1 MGRTCKACGI
11 EKELSEFPR
20 NGKDR
25 NKNIIYRPEC
35 KPCHSAEKKR
45 RYAEDGKT
53 ADRQKTQK
61 KDRYYS
67 DDVWRERK
75 LSANRTWYSYT
86 YANDLEFKKRNNKRG
101 YAWKKTP
108 KGKAS
113 AQAVVSTRRAR
124 LKGAIA
130 SNDVLTQEKEFR
142 LTMTECA
149 FCGSTDGLSLDHI
162 YPLAK
167 GGSHSPDNWQCL
179 CINCNSA
186 KGAFA

>member
-1 MGRTCKACGI
+1 MCNT
-11 EKELSEFPR
+11 EKDLSEFPK

-25 NKNIIYRPEC
+25 YGKMMYRPEC
-35 KPCHSAEKKR
+35 KPCHSEDKKR
-45 RYAEDGKT
+45 RYAEDSKT
-53 ADRQKTQK
+53 ADRQKAQK
-61 KDRYYS
+61 KLRYKTDIEFRVANIARSTKWQS
-67 DDVWRERK
+67 DK
-75 LSANRTWYSYT
+75 
-86 YANDLEFKKRNNKRG
+86 YANDPEWRAWNNKRG

-124 LKGAIA
+124 LKGAIT
-130 SNDVLTQEKEFR
+130 STDVLTQEGEFR
-142 LTMTECA
+142 LAMTECA
-149 FCGSTDGLSLDHI
+149 FCGSTDRLSLDHI